1 MSYARTTQQF
11 LCPSTIRNIKKN
23 QPNQLIDDFKKNKTV
38 SKRFFFTER
47 GQFAINLK
55 KMQAKTRRVSEFVF

>member
-1 MSYARTTQQF
+1 MIFVALQTE
-11 LCPSTIRNIKKN
+11 
-23 QPNQLIDDFKKNKTV
+23 V

-55 KMQAKTRRVSEFVF
+55 KMQANPRRVSEFVF

>member
-1 MSYARTTQQF
+1 MF
-11 LCPSTIRNIKKN
+11 LFYLKK
-23 QPNQLIDDFKKNKTV
+23 K
-38 SKRFFFTER
+38 ER